1 MGSRN
6 RSHVLILIAIA
17 FIAQKV
23 FSTLPGHAWFVS
35 VFLTVDIAGK
45 FLLAGKDALLPSY
58 LEDMLLGLLLCAGL
72 GALAWYLDAQI
83 SIYTG
88 KAGGPAVPAL
98 VFAILDVIIR
108 R

>member
-1 MGSRN
+1 M
-6 RSHVLILIAIA
+6 LILLAIA

-23 FSTLPGHAWFVS
+23 FSKLPGPAWFVS
-35 VFLTVDIAGK
+35 VFLAVDIAGK
-45 FLLAGKDALLPSY
+45 FLLAGKDTLLPSY
-58 LEDMLLGLLLCAGL
+58 FEDMVFGFLLCSGL

-83 SIYTG
+83 SVYTG

-98 VFAILDVIIR
+98 LFAILNVIIR